1 MFKKLILKNFRN
13 FEHIDIELKDK
24 NVILGMNDVGKS
36 NLLHALR
43 MVFDK
48 KIRLDEIHNTDF
60 HNKNIAVPIEIMV
73 SFDITESLNT
83 DIEKLRAK
91 AREAITFEES
101 KNFYIKLIIK
111 NTKEEG
117 ILKQFFWGDN
127 VKNLKEIKSKGINF
141 LILDDVFS
149 VVYIPSHVE
158 TSKIFNEIRKEILK
172 DFELSESDENLKREI
187 TIGFKDINSRIQN
200 LTSVEKIEK
209 EINDNL
215 KFFDETYQVKVTSQ
229 SVVDDLYKQLKIYT
243 IETGYEH
250 LYPASGDGRQKKIMY
265 AMLHYFLE
273 KEAKRKIPILI
284 LEEPENHL
292 YLTAQ
297 IDISRTLFENENIN
311 YIFCSSHS
319 SELLYHIS
327 VDCNLVRLYRKKN
340 TILKITTSNSAKINE
355 EYNNLKKMYAESL
368 SKGYFADCVLLV
380 EGYSEKLLCDTI
392 LKLVLTR
399 SQLQKL
405 YVMPV
410 LGTNF
415 KPYRDLLI
423 KLGIQV
429 IVRTDNDIYKND
441 VYGLKRCF
449 KLLNLEMKEDVPDY
463 LTGVKSES
471 EEILNEKKIR
481 LQKDFLPCIENFKL
495 EHNIFLAEIDLEN
508 DLVNALKSAGIDSC
522 LLDDNLVDLEELKSE
537 LQVKKW
543 HNMFLFINEN
553 ERFFVKIFED
563 YRFDFL
569 QRVQSCLN

>member
-172 DFELSESDENLKREI
+172 DFELSESDEDLKREI
-187 TIGFKDINSRIQN
+187 AIGFKDINSRIQN

-250 LYPASGDGRQKKIMY
+250 LYPASGDGRQKKSC
-265 AMLHYFLE
+265 MLC
-273 KEAKRKIPILI
+273 
-284 LEEPENHL
+284 
-292 YLTAQ
+292 
-297 IDISRTLFENENIN
+297 
-311 YIFCSSHS
+311 YI
-319 SELLYHIS
+319 
-327 VDCNLVRLYRKKN
+327 
-340 TILKITTSNSAKINE
+340 
-355 EYNNLKKMYAESL
+355 
-368 SKGYFADCVLLV
+368 
-380 EGYSEKLLCDTI
+380 
-392 LKLVLTR
+392 
-399 SQLQKL
+399 
-405 YVMPV
+405 
-410 LGTNF
+410 
-415 KPYRDLLI
+415 
-423 KLGIQV
+423 
-429 IVRTDNDIYKND
+429 
-441 VYGLKRCF
+441 
-449 KLLNLEMKEDVPDY
+449 
-463 LTGVKSES
+463 
-471 EEILNEKKIR
+471 
-481 LQKDFLPCIENFKL
+481 
-495 EHNIFLAEIDLEN
+495 IF
-508 DLVNALKSAGIDSC
+508 
-522 LLDDNLVDLEELKSE
+522 
-537 LQVKKW
+537 
-543 HNMFLFINEN
+543 
-553 ERFFVKIFED
+553 
-563 YRFDFL
+563 
-569 QRVQSCLN
+569 

>member
-1 MFKKLILKNFRN
+1 
-13 FEHIDIELKDK
+13 
-24 NVILGMNDVGKS
+24 
-36 NLLHALR
+36 
-43 MVFDK
+43 
-48 KIRLDEIHNTDF
+48 
-60 HNKNIAVPIEIMV
+60 
-73 SFDITESLNT
+73 
-83 DIEKLRAK
+83 
-91 AREAITFEES
+91 
-101 KNFYIKLIIK
+101 
-111 NTKEEG
+111 
-117 ILKQFFWGDN
+117 
-127 VKNLKEIKSKGINF
+127 
-141 LILDDVFS
+141 
-149 VVYIPSHVE
+149 
-158 TSKIFNEIRKEILK
+158 
-172 DFELSESDENLKREI
+172 
-187 TIGFKDINSRIQN
+187 
-200 LTSVEKIEK
+200 
-209 EINDNL
+209 
-215 KFFDETYQVKVTSQ
+215 
-229 SVVDDLYKQLKIYT
+229 
-243 IETGYEH
+243 
-250 LYPASGDGRQKKIMY
+250 
-265 AMLHYFLE
+265 MLHYFLE

-471 EEILNEKKIR
+471 EEILNGKKIR
-481 LQKDFLPCIENFKL
+481 LQKDFSPCIENFKL

-553 ERFFVKIFED
+553 ERLFVKIFED

>member
-48 KIRLDEIHNTDF
+48 KIRLDEVHNTDF
-60 HNKNIAVPIEIMV
+60 HNKNIAIPIEIIV
-73 SFDITESLNT
+73 SFDITEFLNN

-91 AREAITFEES
+91 AREAITFEDS
-101 KNFYIKLIIK
+101 KIFYVKLIVK

-117 ILKQFFWGDN
+117 MLKQFFWGDN
-127 VKNLKEIKSKGINF
+127 IKNLKEIKSKGINF

-149 VVYIPSHVE
+149 VIYIPSHVE
-158 TSKIFNEIRKEILK
+158 IFKIFNEIRKEILK
-172 DFELSESDENLKREI
+172 DFELSENDEELKRDI
-187 TIGFKDINSRIQN
+187 AIGFQDINNKIQK
-200 LTSVEKIEK
+200 LTPVEKIEE
-209 EINDNL
+209 EINNNL
-215 KFFDETYQVKVTSQ
+215 KFFDESYQVKVTSQ
-229 SVVDDLYKQLKIYT
+229 SIVDDLYKQLKIYT
-243 IETGYEH
+243 IENENEH

-297 IDISRTLFENENIN
+297 IDLSRALFESKNIN

-319 SELLYHIS
+319 AEILYHIS
-327 VDCNLVRLYRKKN
+327 INCNLVRLYRKKN
-340 TILKITTSNSAKINE
+340 TTSKITISSSAKINE
-355 EYNNLKKMYAESL
+355 EYNVVKKMYAESL
-368 SKGYFADCVLLV
+368 SKGYFADCVVLV

-392 LKLVLTR
+392 FKLNFNR
-399 SQLQKL
+399 SELQRL
-405 YVMPV
+405 YVIPV

-415 KPYRDLLI
+415 KPYRDLLT
-423 KLGIQV
+423 KLGIKI

-441 VYGLKRCF
+441 IYGLKRCF
-449 KLLNLEMKEDVPDY
+449 KLINSEMKENVPEY
-463 LTGVKSES
+463 LKGCKSES
-471 EEILNEKKIR
+471 EEILNSKKIK
-481 LQKDFLPCIENFKL
+481 LHEVFLPCIERFKL
-495 EHNIFLAEIDLEN
+495 EHDIFLAEIDLEN
-508 DLVNALKSAGIDSC
+508 DLVNALKNAGVVSCFLNKNLID
-522 LLDDNLVDLEELKSE
+522 LDELKTE
-537 LQVKKW
+537 LQFKKW
-543 HNMFLFINEN
+543 HNMFLFLNEN
-553 ERFFVKIFED
+553 EKLCALIYKD

-569 QRVQSCLN
+569 QRVRSCLN